1 MCAGTRNISDKL
13 ESIYA
18 DIDAGTLTEDVLASK
33 APHGWVNALK
43 KEHPRSNYDSDGA
56 WAKALIPI
64 LDELDEMLLDQTL
77 KKYRAQEKEESPD
90 GFCLDREQSFDER
103 IDAAIARDIKV
114 LGQIKTMK
122 AIGSRQ
128 TTPPSYDRTAE
139 TN

>member
-1 MCAGTRNISDKL
+1 VRRYQKYSDKL

-33 APHGWVNALK
+33 APHGWVKALK

-77 KKYRAQEKEESPD
+77 RSIGPRKRKKVQMAS
-90 GFCLDREQSFDER
+90 
-103 IDAAIARDIKV
+103 V
-114 LGQIKTMK
+114 
-122 AIGSRQ
+122 
-128 TTPPSYDRTAE
+128 
-139 TN
+139 